1 MPGGIMQLTAY
12 GAQDLYLTGNPDIT
26 FFKYVYRR
34 YSNFSMEYIQVPFH
48 ASPTLSYTQN
58 TICSCYIN
66 RHGDLLYDGY
76 IVFTLPALFSVKTDK
91 VSLQN
96 YINNYP
102 NKNEEL
108 TGESL
113 DGTSNTS
120 NESPDGTSN
129 TSNESPDSTSIT
141 CDRLY
146 TDNQKIDD
154 NDGETPSPN
163 LADINLCKLMPD
175 VEPISYVEN
184 AGNVLLYSVEIL
196 VNSLIVDKQYGR
208 WMTIWNE
215 LTLPE
220 GKREAYRN
228 MISAD
233 TLGGSYTTP
242 IPDSTETNDIDGPSV
257 RGKILV
263 SPAKKIYIPLPF
275 WFCQNPGLAIPLV
288 ALQNSPIRIDIEFR
302 PLNDIIRIGMPPQSP
317 AHFFDGYNNADY
329 NVSLEGHEQNSLY
342 NTYLRDLLA
351 DDTYHY
357 NQVNIFNRYTPSWK
371 QNCYLLMNYV
381 YLSDDERIRFAQN
394 SHEYLI
400 TQVQHIHGDTMRPG
414 TTKHFSLSTF
424 NHPVK
429 EIVWALQREEVKNT
443 NDWDNYILH
452 PTPLYDA
459 TMFLKKMNKDVLN
472 NKYLMNIVSSA
483 LTPSVLKEK
492 NGVSN
497 YSTTSAIPTD
507 SVKSTANDI
516 LIELL
521 ENANVW
527 DEQNPDT
534 IQVNPAMNFIDIQAG
549 AKLIFNGVDRFSEE
563 DSYFF
568 TNLQSYKYHSNVGLR
583 GTYKYSFA
591 VNPEDQQPSGT
602 CNMSRIA
609 NTELVI
615 YSVNQSHPA
624 IRQYNVYI
632 YAVNYNVFRIMAGM
646 GSLVFAN

>member
-26 FFKYVYRR
+26 FFKFVYRR
-34 YSNFSMEYIQVPFH
+34 YSNFSMEYIQLPFH
-48 ASPTLSYTQN
+48 VSPTLNTTQN

-76 IVFTLPALFSVKTDK
+76 IVCTLPALFSVKTDDIGLK
-91 VSLQN
+91 DYITKYYTATSDDTTADTTADTAKICSLL
-96 YINNYP
+96 
-102 NKNEEL
+102 K
-108 TGESL
+108 T
-113 DGTSNTS
+113 
-120 NESPDGTSN
+120 
-129 TSNESPDSTSIT
+129 DST
-141 CDRLY
+141 
-146 TDNQKIDD
+146 DD
-154 NDGETPSPN
+154 IPPSN
-163 LADINLCKLMPD
+163 LADINLCDYHPSI
-175 VEPISYVEN
+175 EPISYVDN
-184 AGNVLLYSVEIL
+184 VGNVLLYSVEIL
-196 VNSLIVDKQYGR
+196 VNGLSVDKQYGR

-220 GKREAYRN
+220 GKREAYKN

-233 TLGGSYTTP
+233 TIGGAFTTP
-242 IPDSTETNDIDGPSV
+242 VLDTSV
-257 RGKILV
+257 QGQVLV

-288 ALQNSPIRIDIEFR
+288 ALQNSPVRIDIEFR

-317 AHFFDGYNNADY
+317 DYFFDKSNNSDY
-329 NVSLEGHEQNSLY
+329 DKALVGNEQNSMY
-342 NTYLRDLLA
+342 NSYLRDMLSGTLF
-351 DDTYHY
+351 H
-357 NQVNIFNRYTPSWK
+357 NQTTILNRYTPSWK
-371 QNCYLLMNYV
+371 QNIYLLMNYI

-400 TQVQHIHGDTMRPG
+400 TQVQHIHGDTIKPG
-414 TTKHFSLSTF
+414 ITKHFSLSNF

-429 EIVWALQREEVKNT
+429 ELIWCLQREEVKNT
-443 NDWDNYILH
+443 NDWDNYILQ

-459 TMFLKKMNKDVLN
+459 TRLIQMLNKDVLS
-472 NKYLMNIVSSA
+472 NKYLFNMFHTSLDPSI
-483 LTPSVLKEK
+483 LTKYNTISGTNVM
-492 NGVSN
+492 
-497 YSTTSAIPTD
+497 T
-507 SVKSTANDI
+507 TANNI
-516 LIELL
+516 LVELL

-527 DEQNPDT
+527 PNQNPDT
-534 IQVNPAMNFIDIQAG
+534 IQLDPSMNYVDIQAA

-568 TNLQSYKYHSNVGLR
+568 TNLQSYKYHSNVGLK
-583 GTYKYSFA
+583 GIYKYSFA
-591 VNPEDQQPSGT
+591 LNPEDQQPSGT

-615 YSVNQSHPA
+615 YAVNQSHPA

>member
-26 FFKYVYRR
+26 FFKFVYRR
-34 YSNFSMEYIQVPFH
+34 YSNFSMEYIQLPFH
-48 ASPTLSYTQN
+48 ASPTLNTTQN

-76 IVFTLPALFSVKTDK
+76 IVCTLPALFSVKTDDNGLK
-91 VSLQN
+91 DYITKYYTDTTDDTTADDTTADDTSKICSLL
-96 YINNYP
+96 
-102 NKNEEL
+102 K
-108 TGESL
+108 T
-113 DGTSNTS
+113 
-120 NESPDGTSN
+120 
-129 TSNESPDSTSIT
+129 DST
-141 CDRLY
+141 
-146 TDNQKIDD
+146 DD
-154 NDGETPSPN
+154 IPPSN
-163 LADINLCKLMPD
+163 LADINLCDYHPSI
-175 VEPISYVEN
+175 EPISYVDN
-184 AGNVLLYSVEIL
+184 VGNVLLYSVEIL
-196 VNSLIVDKQYGR
+196 VNGLSVDKQYGR

-220 GKREAYRN
+220 GKREAYKN

-233 TLGGSYTTP
+233 TIGGAFTTP
-242 IPDSTETNDIDGPSV
+242 VLDTSV
-257 RGKILV
+257 QGQVLV

-288 ALQNSPIRIDIEFR
+288 ALQNSPVRIDIEFR

-317 AHFFDGYNNADY
+317 DYFFDTLNNSDY
-329 NVSLEGHEQNSLY
+329 DKALVGNEQNSMY
-342 NTYLRDLLA
+342 NSYLRDMLSGTLF
-351 DDTYHY
+351 H
-357 NQVNIFNRYTPSWK
+357 NQTTILNRYTPSWK
-371 QNCYLLMNYV
+371 QNIYLLMNYI

-400 TQVQHIHGDTMRPG
+400 TQVQHIHGDTIKPG
-414 TTKHFSLSTF
+414 ITKHFSLSNF

-429 EIVWALQREEVKNT
+429 ELIWCLQREEVKNT
-443 NDWDNYILH
+443 NDWDNYILQ

-459 TMFLKKMNKDVLN
+459 TRLIQMLNKDVLS
-472 NKYLMNIVSSA
+472 NKYLFNMFHTSLDPSI
-483 LTPSVLKEK
+483 LTKYNTISGTNVM
-492 NGVSN
+492 
-497 YSTTSAIPTD
+497 T
-507 SVKSTANDI
+507 TANNI
-516 LIELL
+516 LVELL

-527 DEQNPDT
+527 PNQNPDT
-534 IQVNPAMNFIDIQAG
+534 IQLDPSMNYVDIQAA

-568 TNLQSYKYHSNVGLR
+568 TNLQSYKYHSNVGLK
-583 GTYKYSFA
+583 GIYKYSFA
-591 VNPEDQQPSGT
+591 LNPEDQQPSGT

-615 YSVNQSHPA
+615 YAVNQSHPA

>member
-26 FFKYVYRR
+26 FFKFVYRR
-34 YSNFSMEYIQVPFH
+34 YSNFSMEYIQLPFH
-48 ASPTLSYTQN
+48 ASPTLNTTQN

-76 IVFTLPALFSVKTDK
+76 IVCTLPALFSVKTDDNGLK
-91 VSLQN
+91 D
-96 YINNYP
+96 YINKY
-102 NKNEEL
+102 
-108 TGESL
+108 
-113 DGTSNTS
+113 
-120 NESPDGTSN
+120 
-129 TSNESPDSTSIT
+129 
-141 CDRLY
+141 Y
-146 TDNQKIDD
+146 TDTATDD
-154 NDGETPSPN
+154 TAKMCPLLKTNSTDDIPPSN
-163 LADINLCKLMPD
+163 LADINLCDYHPSI
-175 VEPISYVEN
+175 EPISYVDN
-184 AGNVLLYSVEIL
+184 VGNVLLYSVEIL
-196 VNSLIVDKQYGR
+196 VNGLSVDKQYGR

-220 GKREAYRN
+220 GKREAYKN

-233 TLGGSYTTP
+233 TIGGAFTTP
-242 IPDSTETNDIDGPSV
+242 VLDTSV
-257 RGKILV
+257 QGQVLV

-288 ALQNSPIRIDIEFR
+288 ALQNSPVRIDIEFR

-317 AHFFDGYNNADY
+317 DYFFDKSNNSDY
-329 NVSLEGHEQNSLY
+329 DKALVGNEQNSMY
-342 NTYLRDLLA
+342 NSYLRDMLSGTLF
-351 DDTYHY
+351 H
-357 NQVNIFNRYTPSWK
+357 NQTTILNRYTPSWK
-371 QNCYLLMNYV
+371 QNIYLLMNYI

-400 TQVQHIHGDTMRPG
+400 TQVQHIHGDTIKPG
-414 TTKHFSLSTF
+414 ITKHFSLSNF

-429 EIVWALQREEVKNT
+429 EIIWCLQREEVKNT
-443 NDWDNYILH
+443 NDWDNYILQ

-459 TMFLKKMNKDVLN
+459 TRLIQMLNKDVLS
-472 NKYLMNIVSSA
+472 NKYLFNMFHTSLDPSI
-483 LTPSVLKEK
+483 LTKY
-492 NGVSN
+492 N
-497 YSTTSAIPTD
+497 AISGTN
-507 SVKSTANDI
+507 VMTTANNI

-527 DEQNPDT
+527 PEQNPDT
-534 IQVNPAMNFIDIQAG
+534 IQLDPSMNYVDIQAA

-568 TNLQSYKYHSNVGLR
+568 TNLQSYKYHSNVGLK
-583 GTYKYSFA
+583 GIYKYSFA
-591 VNPEDQQPSGT
+591 LNPEDQQPSGT

-615 YSVNQSHPA
+615 YAVNQSHPA

>member
-1 MPGGIMQLTAY
+1 MQLTAY

-26 FFKYVYRR
+26 FFKFVYRR
-34 YSNFSMEYIQVPFH
+34 YSNFSMEYIQLPFH
-48 ASPTLSYTQN
+48 ASPTLNTTQN

-76 IVFTLPALFSVKTDK
+76 IVCTLPALFSVKTDDIGLK
-91 VSLQN
+91 D
-96 YINNYP
+96 YIKKYYTATTDDTADDTTADTAKMCPLLKTN
-102 NKNEEL
+102 
-108 TGESL
+108 
-113 DGTSNTS
+113 
-120 NESPDGTSN
+120 
-129 TSNESPDSTSIT
+129 ST
-141 CDRLY
+141 
-146 TDNQKIDD
+146 DD
-154 NDGETPSPN
+154 IPPSN
-163 LADINLCKLMPD
+163 LADINLCDYHPSI
-175 VEPISYVEN
+175 EPISYVDN
-184 AGNVLLYSVEIL
+184 VGNVLLYSVEIL
-196 VNSLIVDKQYGR
+196 VNGLSVDKQYGR

-220 GKREAYRN
+220 GKREAYKN

-233 TLGGSYTTP
+233 TIGGAFTTP
-242 IPDSTETNDIDGPSV
+242 VLDTSV
-257 RGKILV
+257 QGQVLV

-288 ALQNSPIRIDIEFR
+288 ALQNSPVRIDIEFR

-317 AHFFDGYNNADY
+317 DYFFDKSNNSDY
-329 NVSLEGHEQNSLY
+329 DKALVGNEQNSMY
-342 NTYLRDLLA
+342 NSYLRDMLSGTLF
-351 DDTYHY
+351 H
-357 NQVNIFNRYTPSWK
+357 NQTTILNRYTPSWK
-371 QNCYLLMNYV
+371 QNIYLLMNYI

-400 TQVQHIHGDTMRPG
+400 TQVQHIHGDTIKPG
-414 TTKHFSLSTF
+414 ITKHFSLSNF

-429 EIVWALQREEVKNT
+429 ELIWCLQREEVKNT
-443 NDWDNYILH
+443 NDWDNYILQ

-459 TMFLKKMNKDVLN
+459 TRLIQMLNKDVLS
-472 NKYLMNIVSSA
+472 NKYLFNMFHTSLDPSI
-483 LTPSVLKEK
+483 LTKY
-492 NGVSN
+492 N
-497 YSTTSAIPTD
+497 T
-507 SVKSTANDI
+507 KSGANVMTTANNI
-516 LIELL
+516 LVELL

-527 DEQNPDT
+527 PEQNPDT
-534 IQVNPAMNFIDIQAG
+534 IQLDPSMNYVDIQAA

-568 TNLQSYKYHSNVGLR
+568 TNLQSYKYHSNVGLK
-583 GTYKYSFA
+583 GIYKYSFA
-591 VNPEDQQPSGT
+591 LNPEDQQPSGT

-615 YSVNQSHPA
+615 YAVNQSHPA